1 MYNHTAVGLLLQAL
15 LTDVDS
21 LIYVDT
27 DILFVSPLDK
37 LWAFFKQF
45 NSTQLVALAPEHE
58 DPNVGWYNRFARHP
72 FVSPLGGYFVALF
85 VRSLGRCSPHCLP
98 HFGFLMG
105 RLSPFWSD
113 LSVGSGV
120 VFCHCLCEEQW

>member
-1 MYNHTAVGLLLQAL
+1 MCDHTAVGLLPQAL

-37 LWAFFKQF
+37 LWAFFKEF
-45 NSTQLVALAPEHE
+45 NATQLVALAPEHE

-72 FVSPLGGYFVALF
+72 FVSPLGGYFLSPIF
-85 VRSLGRCSPHCLP
+85 VRPLSGCFAGPIFAPLVASMPSLL
-98 HFGFLMG
+98 
-105 RLSPFWSD
+105 SD
-113 LSVGSGV
+113 LA
-120 VFCHCLCEEQW
+120 Q